1 MSDLVASL
9 VESSGRAELGG
20 IMKTFT
26 ELAGTPLIDVQLRCG
41 AQQQATVTLS
51 QQRSLPIGSKADAR
65 QQWDVPVCMRVGV
78 VDGVREQCVV
88 LSRTDGGSHARRR

>member
-41 AQQQATVTLS
+41 AQQPADRHVVAATLS
-51 QQRSLPIGSKADAR
+51 AGRIEGGRAAA
-65 QQWDVPVCMRVGV
+65 VGCS
-78 VDGVREQCVV
+78 G
-88 LSRTDGGSHARRR
+88 LHARSAWSTVCASSASCCRSRRWK